1 MSNPKETKYE
11 YLSEDPKVKTLPIMT
26 ALIIG
31 AFFAILNETLL
42 NIALTTLMQ
51 EFNITLP
58 TVQWVATGF
67 MLIMGIVI
75 PISPLLMQWFTTRQL
90 FLGTMIVFT
99 LGSIIAASAPTFA
112 ILLIGRLIQAIGT
125 GLLMPIMF
133 NVFLLIYP
141 PHKRG
146 KIMGIVG
153 LVIMFAPAIGP
164 TLSGVIVD
172 YLGWRYLFII
182 VIPFAVFSILFGYKY
197 LINVSEVTKPKI
209 DWLSILFS
217 TVGFGATIYGF
228 SSVGESE
235 AGFLTPSV
243 LAFLVIGVTSIIL
256 FAIRQFK
263 LEEPLMDL
271 RVFKLPMF
279 SHAVIMFII
288 IVMTMFASELILPVF
303 MQGPMGLAPAA
314 AGLLL
319 LPGSILNGI
328 MSPFMGALF
337 DKVGPKVMMI
347 PATIVLAGTMF
358 MFSRMTADTPPWV
371 IIVGFMLIMLSV
383 SATMMPAETNGL
395 NQLPKRLYPH
405 GTAVMSTLQPLSG
418 AIGVSVFIS
427 ILNGR
432 QASFLEGAANPTSQ
446 ESITQA
452 MVAGVESVYFI
463 IFIIT
468 IIAVI
473 LSFVVYRARPIE
485 EDTPKPKE
493 DVQKS

>member
-1 MSNPKETKYE
+1 MTKSNEEKYE
-11 YLSEDPKVKTLPIMT
+11 FLSENPNVKTVPIMA

-42 NIALTTLMQ
+42 NIALTTLMD
-51 EFNITLP
+51 EFGITLP

-67 MLIMGIVI
+67 MLMMGIVI
-75 PISPLLMQWFTTRQL
+75 PISPLFMQWFTTRQL
-90 FLGTMIVFT
+90 FIGTMTVFT
-99 LGSIIAASAPTFA
+99 IGTAIAAMAPTFS
-112 ILLIGRLIQAIGT
+112 ILLTGRLIQAIGT
-125 GLLMPIMF
+125 GLLMPVIF

-141 PHKRG
+141 PEKRG

-172 YLGWRYLFII
+172 YLGWRFLFIS
-182 VIPFAVFSILFGYKY
+182 VLPFAVFSVLFSLKF
-197 LINVSEVTKPKI
+197 LVNVSEVTKPKI
-209 DWLSILFS
+209 DWLSIIFS
-217 TVGFGATIYGF
+217 TIGFGATIYGF

-235 AGFLTPSV
+235 AGFLSPDV
-243 LAFLVIGVTSIIL
+243 LFFIIIGVAGITL
-256 FAIRQFK
+256 FAVRQFK
-263 LEEPLMDL
+263 LNEPLMDL

-279 SHAVIMFII
+279 THAVIMFVI

-303 MQGPMGLAPAA
+303 MQGPMALAPAV
-314 AGLLL
+314 AGMLL

-337 DKVGPKVMMI
+337 DKVGPRVMMI

-358 MFSRMTADTPPWV
+358 MFSRMTADTPTWV

-405 GTAVMSTLQPLSG
+405 GTAVMSALQPLSG

-427 ILNGR
+427 ILNAK
-432 QASFLEGAANPTSQ
+432 QASYLSGVTDPTSPQ
-446 ESITQA
+446 VMSQA
-452 MVAGVESVYFI
+452 MVVAVEHVYFI

-468 IIAVI
+468 LVAVI
-473 LSFVVYRARPIE
+473 LSFIVYRAKPVNE
-485 EDTPKPKE
+485 EIPAE
-493 DVQKS
+493 G

>member
-1 MSNPKETKYE
+1 MTKSTEKKYE
-11 YLSEDPKVKTLPIMT
+11 FLSEDPNVKTLPIMVS
-26 ALIIG
+26 LIIG

-42 NIALTTLMQ
+42 NIALTTLME
-51 EFNITLP
+51 EFSITLP
-58 TVQWVATGF
+58 TVQWMATGF
-67 MLIMGIVI
+67 MLMMGIVI
-75 PISPLLMQWFTTRQL
+75 PISPLLMQWFSTRQL
-90 FLGTMIVFT
+90 FIGTMTVFT
-99 LGSIIAASAPTFA
+99 IGTTIAAMAPTFG
-112 ILLIGRLIQAIGT
+112 ILLTGRLIQAVGT
-125 GLLMPIMF
+125 GMLMPIMF

-172 YLGWRYLFII
+172 YLGWRFLFIT
-182 VIPFAVFSILFGYKY
+182 VIPFTLFSVFFAYKY

-209 DWLSILFS
+209 DWSSILFS
-217 TVGFGATIYGF
+217 TIGFGATIYGF

-243 LAFLVIGVTSIIL
+243 LSFLIVGAIGITL
-256 FAIRQFK
+256 FVIRQFK

-279 SHAVIMFII
+279 THAVIMFII

-337 DKVGPKVMMI
+337 DKVGPRVMMI
-347 PATIVLAGTMF
+347 PATIILAGTMF
-358 MFSRMTADTPPWV
+358 MFSRLTAETPPWV
-371 IIVGFMLIMLSV
+371 IIVGFILIMISV

-427 ILNGR
+427 ILNAR
-432 QASFLEGAANPTSQ
+432 QTSYLAGVANPTSQ
-446 ESITQA
+446 ASITQA
-452 MVAGVESVYFI
+452 MVIGVETVYYI
-463 IFIIT
+463 IFFIT

-473 LSFVVYRARPIE
+473 LSFIVYRARPIE
-485 EDTPKPKE
+485 EEVSKGKITN
-493 DVQKS
+493 S

>member
-1 MSNPKETKYE
+1 MTKSKETKYE
-11 YLSEDPKVKTLPIMT
+11 FLSEDPSVKTFPIMA

-31 AFFAILNETLL
+31 AFFALLNETLL
-42 NIALTTLMQ
+42 NIALTTLMH
-51 EFNITLP
+51 EFDIALP

-90 FLGTMIVFT
+90 FIGTMTVFT
-99 LGSIIAASAPTFA
+99 IGTAIAAIAPTFS
-112 ILLIGRLIQAIGT
+112 ILLIGRLIQAVGT
-125 GLLMPIMF
+125 GLLMPVIF

-172 YLGWRYLFII
+172 YLGWRFLFIT
-182 VIPFAVFSILFGYKY
+182 VIPFALFSILFASKY

-217 TVGFGATIYGF
+217 TIGFGATIYGF

-235 AGFLTPSV
+235 AGFLTPTV
-243 LAFLVIGVTSIIL
+243 LISIIVGGIGIIL

-263 LEEPLMDL
+263 IDEPLMDL

-279 SHAVIMFII
+279 THAVMMFII

-303 MQGPMGLAPAA
+303 MQGPMALAPAA
-314 AGLLL
+314 AGMLL

-337 DKVGPKVMMI
+337 DKVGPRVMMI
-347 PATIVLAGTMF
+347 PATIVLAATMF
-358 MFSRMTADTPPWV
+358 MFSRLTADTPPWV

-427 ILNGR
+427 ILNSK
-432 QASFLEGAANPTSQ
+432 QASYLEGVANPTSQ
-446 ESITQA
+446 AALTQA
-452 MVAGVESVYFI
+452 MEVAVEHVYLI
-463 IFIIT
+463 IFFFT
-468 IIAVI
+468 LVTVL
-473 LSFVVYRARPIE
+473 LSFIVYRARPVE
-485 EDTPKPKE
+485 EETPQQTE
-493 DVQKS
+493 ES

>member
-1 MSNPKETKYE
+1 MSKTKEKTYE
-11 YLSEDPKVKTLPIMT
+11 FLSEDPNVKTLPLMA

-42 NIALTTLMQ
+42 NIALTTLMA
-51 EFNITLP
+51 EFGITLP

-67 MLIMGIVI
+67 MLMMGIVI
-75 PISPLLMQWFTTRQL
+75 PISPLFMQWFTTRQL
-90 FLGTMIVFT
+90 FIGTMTVFT
-99 LGSIIAASAPTFA
+99 IGTAIAAIAPTFSV
-112 ILLIGRLIQAIGT
+112 LLTGRLIQAVGT
-125 GLLMPIMF
+125 GMLMPIIF
-133 NVFLLIYP
+133 NVFLLVYP

-172 YLGWRYLFII
+172 YLGWRFLFIT
-182 VIPFAVFSILFGYKY
+182 VLPFAIFSILFALKY
-197 LINVSEVTKPKI
+197 LVNVSEVTKPKI
-209 DWLSILFS
+209 DWISIVFS
-217 TVGFGATIYGF
+217 TIGFGATIYGF

-235 AGFLTPSV
+235 AGFLSRDV
-243 LAFLVIGVTSIIL
+243 LTAIIVGVIGIIL
-256 FAIRQFK
+256 FALRQFK
-263 LEEPLMDL
+263 LEEPIMDL
-271 RVFKLPMF
+271 RVFKMPMF
-279 SHAVIMFII
+279 THAVIMFII

-303 MQGPMGLAPAA
+303 MQGPMALAPAV
-314 AGLLL
+314 AGMLL

-337 DKVGPKVMMI
+337 DKVGPRVMMI
-347 PATIVLAGTMF
+347 PATIVLAGTML
-358 MFSRMTADTPPWV
+358 MFSQMTADTPPWV

-427 ILNGR
+427 ILNSK
-432 QASFLEGAANPTSQ
+432 QASYLAGVADPASQ
-446 ESITQA
+446 QSITQA
-452 MVAGVESVYFI
+452 MVVAVEHVYFI

-473 LSFVVYRARPIE
+473 LSFVVYRARPVE
-485 EDTPKPKE
+485 EN
-493 DVQKS
+493 V

>member
-1 MSNPKETKYE
+1 MTKTKYE
-11 YLSEDPKVKTLPIMT
+11 FLSEDPNVKTLPIMM

-31 AFFAILNETLL
+31 AFFAVLNETLL
-42 NIALTTLMQ
+42 NIALTTLME
-51 EFNITLP
+51 EFSITLS

-67 MLIMGIVI
+67 MLVMGIVI
-75 PISPLLMQWFTTRQL
+75 PISPLFMQWFTTRQM
-90 FLGTMIVFT
+90 FIGTMVTFT
-99 LGSIIAASAPTFA
+99 VGTIIAAAAPSFA
-112 ILLIGRLIQAIGT
+112 ILLVGRFIQAVGT
-125 GLLMPIMF
+125 GLLMPIIF

-141 PHKRG
+141 PHRRG

-172 YLGWRYLFII
+172 YLGWRFLFIS
-182 VIPFAVFSILFGYKY
+182 VIPFAVFSILFGMKY

-209 DWLSILFS
+209 DWLSIIFS
-217 TVGFGATIYGF
+217 TIGFGTIIYGF

-243 LAFLVIGVTSIIL
+243 LAFIIIGVVGVVL
-256 FAIRQFK
+256 FSVRQFK
-263 LEEPLMDL
+263 LDEPLMDL

-303 MQGPMGLAPAA
+303 MQGPMGLAPAV
-314 AGLLL
+314 AGMLL

-337 DKVGPKVMMI
+337 DKVGPRVMMI

-358 MFSRMTADTPPWV
+358 MFSRITAETEPWV
-371 IIVGFMLIMLSV
+371 IILGFILIMLSV
-383 SATMMPAETNGL
+383 SAIMMPAETNGL

-427 ILNGR
+427 ILNSR
-432 QASFLEGAANPTSQ
+432 QASYLAGVENPTN
-446 ESITQA
+446 EAAINQA
-452 MVAGVESVYFI
+452 MVAGVELVYFI
-463 IFIIT
+463 IFLIT
-468 IIAVI
+468 LVAVA

-485 EDTPKPKE
+485 
-493 DVQKS
+493 DVPLVKDFSKL